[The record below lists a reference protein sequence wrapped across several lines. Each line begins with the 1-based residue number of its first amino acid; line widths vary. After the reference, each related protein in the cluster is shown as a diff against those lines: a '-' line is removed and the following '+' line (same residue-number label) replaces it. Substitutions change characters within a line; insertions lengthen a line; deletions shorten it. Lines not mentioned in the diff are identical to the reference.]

1 MVSFCMSHNLHYLCL
16 CIIAIMMDIKD
27 IKKEWNATILDILKA
42 FMKICKDNELTYYCC
57 AGTAIGAVRHHGII
71 PWDDDIDVI
80 MPRPDYDRL
89 LEIAK
94 TANFGKYEIITPY
107 DDETYPLYFSK
118 ISNRNTT
125 LIEDRQIPCVIGLYV
140 DIFPLDATDDDVAK
154 ARRLKDR
161 YTKIINRLNAVSTHN
176 TFGEYLSLLKKKEEW
191 GRFAIKT
198 LAFFCRSA
206 LRRHLIRQMDRLSHL
221 YDYDKAKNVQVYT
234 GSYGHREVFPK
245 SWLGKGKEFPFE
257 DTTVLLP
264 ECYDEYLR
272 HFFNDYMQFPPVE
285 QRIEKHN
292 RAYLNIHKKE
302 TREEIRKK
310 VDFRI

>member
-118 ISNRNTT
+118 LSNRNTT

-154 ARRLKDR
+154 AKRLKDR

-176 TFGEYLSLLKKKEEW
+176 TFGEYLSLLKKKEKW

-245 SWLGKGKEFPFE
+245 AWLGKGKEFPFE

-292 RAYLNIHKKE
+292 RAYLNIHEKE